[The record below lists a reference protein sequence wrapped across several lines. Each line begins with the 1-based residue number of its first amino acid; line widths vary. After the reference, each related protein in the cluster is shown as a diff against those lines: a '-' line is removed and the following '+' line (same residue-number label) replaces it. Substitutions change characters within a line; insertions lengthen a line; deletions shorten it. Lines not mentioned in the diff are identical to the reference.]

1 MKRLIFLVLILLP
14 LTVFNQKAMDIESL
28 WKVSGTSKVMVEGSS
43 NVNDF
48 QCVTLNYE
56 GADELKKFIHHD
68 NGERLLTG
76 AVEMK
81 VRSFDC
87 ENRIMTR
94 DLRETLKEQVY
105 PNIVIELQSLRI
117 PESAAQQQSVSGRA
131 KVTIAGT
138 SWELDMSWTLIRENA
153 SSMRLL
159 GTHDFS
165 FTQFN
170 IEPPTKMMGM
180 IRVKD
185 EIKVDFDLV
194 MEMKES
200 QFFGE

>member
-1 MKRLIFLVLILLP
+1 MKSCIFLVFIFIP
-14 LTVFNQKAMDIESL
+14 FIGFNQKAMNIESL
-28 WKVSGTSKVMVEGSS
+28 WTVAGTSKVMVEGSS
-43 NVNDF
+43 NVNEF

-56 GADELKKFIHHD
+56 GADELKKFFREE
-68 NGERLLTG
+68 NGDRILTG

-87 ENRIMTR
+87 ENRMMTR

-105 PNIVIELQSLRI
+105 PNITIELQSLRI
-117 PESAAQQQSVSGRA
+117 PESASKQQRVTGRA

-138 SWELDMSWTLIRENA
+138 SQELDMNWTLVRENV
-153 SSMRLL
+153 STMRLL

-170 IEPPTKMMGM
+170 IDPPTKMMGM

-200 QFFGE
+200 HFYGE